1 MTFAF
6 YKPFNVLSQFT
17 PDHEGQ
23 RTLAEFFPEKN
34 IWPVGRL
41 DADSEGLLLLT
52 DDKGLIFRLL
62 EPRFGHRRTYLAQ
75 VEGLPTEADI
85 QKLRVGIH
93 LKIDGKPFK
102 TAPAEALLFENEPAL
117 PDREPPIRF
126 RKDKPTA
133 WIQLTLKEGKNR
145 QVRRM
150 CAAIGFPVLRLVRV
164 AIDRLEIK
172 NLQPGERREVSASEL
187 RESLRV

>member
-1 MTFAF
+1 M
-6 YKPFNVLSQFT
+6 LSQFT
-17 PDHEGQ
+17 PDHERQ

-62 EPRFGHRRTYLAQ
+62 EPRFGHQRTYLAQ
-75 VEGLPTEADI
+75 VEGQPTDNDL
-85 QKLRVGIH
+85 QKLRLGVH
-93 LKIDGKPFK
+93 LKIDSKSFK
-102 TAPAEALLFENEPAL
+102 TAPAEAFLFENEPDL
-117 PDREPPIRF
+117 PERNPPIRF

-133 WIQLTLKEGKNR
+133 WIQLTLREGKNR

-164 AIDRLEIK
+164 AIDRLELK
-172 NLQPGERREVSASEL
+172 NLQPGERVEVFATEL
-187 RESLRV
+187 REKLRV